1 MEAKEAALECRPGG
15 YEGTGGRKL
24 PLSLNPL
31 EMTMRRRMKMRKR
44 GDNSDDSLFPLSAP

>member
-1 MEAKEAALECRPGG
+1 MEAKEAALECLPGG
-15 YEGTGGRKL
+15 YEGTRGGGRKL

-44 GDNSDDSLFPLSAP
+44 GR